1 MNHGTF
7 AVADND
13 RNLPT
18 VKGRKNQN
26 YALWN
31 FPGSGGRYFSSFP
44 PFHVSSKLTHIFIRG
59 IGN

>member
-13 RNLPT
+13 RNLLT
-18 VKGRKNQN
+18 VEGRKNQN

-31 FPGSGGRYFSSFP
+31 FSGSGGRYCSTFP
-44 PFHVSSKLTHIFIRG
+44 PFHVGAKRKIRLKG
-59 IGN
+59 

>member
-1 MNHGTF
+1 MNHATW

-18 VKGRKNQN
+18 VKGRKTQS

-31 FPGSGGRYFSSFP
+31 FEGSGGRYYAAFP
-44 PFHVSSKLTHIFIRG
+44 PFHVSVSGQRSCI
-59 IGN
+59 